1 MLHLQGAIFLI
12 TDTKIY
18 VPVLTISTQDNAKLL
33 EQLRSGFK
41 RTINW
46 NKYQPKISTERQNQ
60 YLDFLIDP
68 SFQGVN
74 RVFVLSFEDEEQKTS
89 YKRYYLPIVRIK
101 SCNVVIDVQNFFDQ
115 PVKHRLMTYDSI

>member
-1 MLHLQGAIFLI
+1 MLHFQGATFLI

-18 VPVLTISTQDNAKLL
+18 VPVLTVSTQDNAKLL

-41 RTINW
+41 RTVNW

-74 RVFVLSFEDEEQKTS
+74 RIFVLPFENEDDRKVHTG
-89 YKRYYLPIVRIK
+89 YYLPKVEIKDYNARIDEK
-101 SCNVVIDVQNFFDQ
+101 IFFDL
-115 PVKHRLMTYDSI
+115 PF